1 MSNVKQ
7 LQVKGA
13 ALNAPL
19 SLRILADQIE
29 SGEIEAASVFVVWQD
44 ENKSFIDAR
53 LFGRD
58 MSISEGM
65 GLLLFA
71 ANSLYQSRNP

>member
-1 MSNVKQ
+1 MSVRT
-7 LQVKGA
+7 LEVKGA

-29 SGEIEAASVFVVWQD
+29 RGEVSAASVFVVWQD
-44 ENKSFIDAR
+44 NEKTFIDAR
-53 LFGRD
+53 LFGKD
-58 MSISEGM
+58 MSVSEAM